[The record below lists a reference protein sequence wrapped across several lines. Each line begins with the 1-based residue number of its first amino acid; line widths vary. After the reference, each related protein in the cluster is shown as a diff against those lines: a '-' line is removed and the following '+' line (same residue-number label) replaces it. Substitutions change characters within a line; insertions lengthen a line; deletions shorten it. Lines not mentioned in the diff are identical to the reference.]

1 MKVMLFL
8 LISSLILFWLYPILA
23 IIIRKKNNTDS
34 KYIANSVSICI
45 SYIIFD
51 LILIS
56 SFFITKEISELLYIS
71 SFITRTLFICITHCY
86 SSGFIERS
94 FKNIFHKDKFFM
106 FLFINNGI
114 ITLCDILVNSPF
126 MFYLHIVFAILQ
138 TILAILILK
147 SRKSNI

>member
-1 MKVMLFL
+1 MIVMLFL
-8 LISSLILFWLYPILA
+8 LTSSLILFWLYFILA
-23 IIIRKKNNTDS
+23 IIIRKKNNTYS
-34 KYIANSVSICI
+34 KYIANSVSVCI

-56 SFFITKEISELLYIS
+56 SFFITKEVSELLYIS
-71 SFITRTLFICITHCY
+71 SFIIRTLFICIIHCY
-86 SSGFIERS
+86 SSGFIEHS

-138 TILAILILK
+138 TILSILILK

>member
-8 LISSLILFWLYPILA
+8 LISSLILFWLYSILA

-56 SFFITKEISELLYIS
+56 SFFITKEVSELLYIS
-71 SFITRTLFICITHCY
+71 SFIIRTLFICITHCY

-138 TILAILILK
+138 TILSILILK